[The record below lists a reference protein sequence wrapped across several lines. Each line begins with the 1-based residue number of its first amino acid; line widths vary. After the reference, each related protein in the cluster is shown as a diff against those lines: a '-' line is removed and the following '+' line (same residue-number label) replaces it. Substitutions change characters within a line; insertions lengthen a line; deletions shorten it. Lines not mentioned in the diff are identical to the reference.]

1 MKTMNEEFAVL
12 AAKSVKYLNDATS
25 VARLSHWNVRG
36 REYYEA
42 HLLFERVYNDLA
54 GLMDA
59 HIEQLRAC
67 GFNPDF
73 DLFKGPGISMEYYDS
88 ASLVELTLDY
98 VMAANSAIG
107 MFFRFA
113 VEHDHDPRLVGLAD
127 HLGGASSTILVD
139 QYLLQAW
146 LGH

>member
-1 MKTMNEEFAVL
+1 MNEEFAVL
-12 AAKSVKYLNDATS
+12 ATKSVKYLNDAIIVS
-25 VARLSHWNVRG
+25 RMSHWNVRG
-36 REYYEA
+36 TEYYEA
-42 HLLFERVYNDLA
+42 HLLFERVYKDLKKI
-54 GLMDA
+54 MDP
-59 HIEQLRAC
+59 HVEQLRAC

-73 DLFKGPGISMEYYDS
+73 DMFKGPGISMEEYN
-88 ASLVELTLDY
+88 AKSLVELTLDY

-107 MFFRFA
+107 MFFRFC